1 MTVDWRR
8 VVGLVSG
15 GHFLSHFYLLALP
28 PLFPAL
34 RGDLGLTNTQ
44 LGLVMSALSVG
55 SLLQLPVGEL
65 VDRIGAK
72 RVFVVG
78 TAVTASGIAVAGLV
92 LASYPALLAAAL
104 LSGVGQSAFHPADYA
119 LLGAATPGEAEGR
132 SFGVHTFGGYAG
144 FAAAPLV
151 VGGVTAVAG
160 PGVALGAVGL
170 VGVAYAAVAAL
181 ALPAVYRGTADGA
194 ADGDDDPES
203 AADPAAD
210 GGATGDGGRASLREE
225 LLRRDVL
232 ALGVFFLVFGT
243 ANKAAQTFT
252 TVLATDAYGLTTSA
266 GNTALTAFFAASA
279 VGILVG
285 GVVADRHEPRRV
297 AVVTLALASVAL
309 VAVVYG
315 VAPAGPT
322 AAVAGFAAV
331 GLLLGVV
338 YPSRDR
344 LVSRGTS
351 EGSTGR
357 GFGFAFSA
365 GAVGS
370 VGGPV
375 LLGAVVDAVDAR
387 AAFLLAGALYLVTA
401 GVVLLVRE

>member
-44 LGLVMSALSVG
+44 LGLVMSVLSVG

-65 VDRIGAK
+65 VDRVGAK

-78 TAVTASGIAVAGLV
+78 TAVTAGGIAAAGLA
-92 LASYPALLAAAL
+92 LATYPALLAAAL

-119 LLGAATPGEAEGR
+119 LLGAATPDDAEGR
-132 SFGVHTFGGYAG
+132 SFSVHTFGGYVG

-151 VGGVTAVAG
+151 VGTLAAVTG
-160 PGVALGAVGL
+160 PGAALGAVGL
-170 VGVAYAAVAAL
+170 VGLAYAGAAAV
-181 ALPAVYRGTADGA
+181 ALPAVYRGTIDGTSDGTDA
-194 ADGDDDPES
+194 AT
-203 AADPAAD
+203 D
-210 GGATGDGGRASLREE
+210 GGEGDGVEQEGERPSLREE

-232 ALGVFFLVFGT
+232 ALGVFFLVYGT
-243 ANKAAQTFT
+243 ANKAIQTFT
-252 TVLATDAYGLTTSA
+252 TVLATDAYGLATSA
-266 GNTALTAFFAASA
+266 GNTALTGFFAASA
-279 VGILVG
+279 AGILLG
-285 GVVADRHEPRRV
+285 GVVADRFDPRRILV
-297 AVVTLALASVAL
+297 ATIAVASVAL
-309 VAVVYG
+309 VVVVYG
-315 VAPAGPT
+315 VAPAGAT
-322 AAVAGFAAV
+322 ATVGGFSAV

-344 LVSRGTS
+344 LVSRGTAD
-351 EGSTGR
+351 GSAGR
-357 GFGFAFSA
+357 GFGFVFSA
-365 GAVGS
+365 GAVGA

-375 LLGAVVDAVDAR
+375 VLGAIVDAFDAP
-387 AAFLLAGALYLVTA
+387 AAFLFAGACYMLTAAVVTA
-401 GVVLLVRE
+401 VRA